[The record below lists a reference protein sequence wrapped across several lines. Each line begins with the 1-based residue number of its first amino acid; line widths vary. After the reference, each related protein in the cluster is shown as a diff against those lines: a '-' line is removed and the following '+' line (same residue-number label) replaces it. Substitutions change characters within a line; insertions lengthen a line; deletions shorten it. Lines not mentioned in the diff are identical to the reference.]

1 MINNTL
7 KIAIFI
13 DADNINVKNA
23 SFIFE
28 EIKKYGEISINR
40 IYGDWSSPQLDKWKN
55 CLPTFAITPIQHCA
69 YVKGKNTT
77 DIGLVIDVMDF
88 LHNGL
93 YDIFCIVSSDSD
105 FTRLA
110 SRIKQTGKL
119 VYGFGETK
127 TLLSFQKECSKFI
140 LLNKTI
146 NKVSNVPQK
155 ATKKNQNIPKPA
167 SNNEKMIKENL
178 LILIIN
184 TIKNNEDKNG
194 WINLGLVGNVIKENM
209 PTFNIK
215 DYGCSKLSNLVKTFD
230 IIELDTKSLHKIR
243 LKKK

>member
-13 DADNINVKNA
+13 DADNINVKYA

-55 CLPTFAITPIQHCA
+55 CLPTFAITPIQHFA

-88 LHNGL
+88 LHDGL

-140 LLNKTI
+140 LLNEI
-146 NKVSNVPQK
+146 IDEVPNVPQK
-155 ATKKNQNIPKPA
+155 STKENQNIPKPA
-167 SNNEKMIKENL
+167 SNNKMKINENS

-184 TIKNNEDKNG
+184 SIKNKGDKNG
-194 WINLGLVGNVIKENM
+194 WINLGLVGQVIKENM
-209 PTFNIK
+209 PNFNIK
-215 DYGCSKLSNLVKTFD
+215 NHGCSKLSNLMKTFD
-230 IIELDTKSLHKIR
+230 IIELDTKSSSKIR
-243 LKKK
+243 LKK